1 MKTGKHWQDIF
12 ATVIKETDFV
22 LEILD
27 SRNPIG
33 THNKMI
39 ETFLLK
45 NRPEIQLI
53 LILNKSDIIP
63 REVLKEWKLYFKS
76 QGYKVFSCSAK
87 HHKGV
92 MNLLK
97 EIRHLGTRPNTN
109 MLIVGYPNTGK
120 STLIESLTKNE
131 KKVGTSAR
139 AGFTRV
145 IQKIK
150 LTNNV
155 FLIDTPGVIPI
166 NEKDETD
173 MAIKACMVADK
184 VNDPMGVVEAIFKLL
199 PKKQFNSIYGIN
211 LDKND
216 GPEKLVFEVGKK
228 SGLLISGG
236 KINEPEA
243 QKLLIRDWQSN
254 KLKYYSLPP
263 SMIKKEKSEPI
274 LTEQP
279 KYQKNAQ
286 GIPKSLRKRK
296 KKSS

>member
-12 ATVIKETDFV
+12 STVIKETDVV

-45 NRPEIQLI
+45 NKPEIQLI
-53 LILNKSDIIP
+53 LVLNKSDIIP
-63 REVLKEWKLYFKS
+63 REVLKEWKIYFKS
-76 QGYKVFSCSAK
+76 EGYRVFSCSAK

-97 EIRHLGTRPNTN
+97 EIRNLGTRPNTN

-131 KKVGTSAR
+131 KKVGTSAS

-199 PKKQFNSIYGIN
+199 PKKQFNSLYGLN
-211 LDKND
+211 LGKND
-216 GPEKLVFEVGKK
+216 GPEELVFEVGKK
-228 SGLLISGG
+228 SGLLIPGG

-263 SMIKKEKSEPI
+263 SMKSKEPSTMIHSESP
-274 LTEQP
+274 Q
-279 KYQKNAQ
+279 YQKNAQ
-286 GIPKSLRKRK
+286 GMPTSLRKRK
-296 KKSS
+296 K